1 MADLVSLS
9 EEDLAEVMRIERLPG
24 YDAFVGQFTLEEHR
38 AEFISNAAHYLGFRK
53 PGGLA
58 GFAILQHLDQP
69 VVLLRRIAVEAVERG
84 TGTQLLRDTMDWVFD
99 NTPAARLDL
108 HVRDTNPR
116 ARKIYFREG
125 FEDIGRSDEHRD
137 MAIPRDRWASLRNQ
151 A

>member
-24 YDAFVGQFTLEEHR
+24 YDAFVGQFSLDEHR
-38 AEFISNAAHYLGFRK
+38 AEFLSAAAHYLGFRK

-58 GFAILQHLDQP
+58 GFVILQHLDQP
-69 VVLLRRIAVEAVERG
+69 VVLLRRIAVETVEQGAG
-84 TGTQLLRDTMDWVFD
+84 TKLLRDAMDWVFD
-99 NTPAARLDL
+99 NTPAVRLDL

-125 FEDIGRSDEHRD
+125 FEDIGRSDEHLD
-137 MAIPRDRWASLRNQ
+137 MAISRERWESLRNQ